1 MNINLLVNKYLI
13 VIKPSPF
20 TFSLEYLACA
30 IIKFNI
36 LVKPTLASF
45 QKFGT
50 TKLLLTTFN
59 ILLKELCIL
68 KREKK
73 LDNLQEI
80 FPVIA

>member
-45 QKFGT
+45 
-50 TKLLLTTFN
+50 
-59 ILLKELCIL
+59 LKIWHNDKAITDNFQYSPERVLYSE
-68 KREKK
+68 KRKK
-73 LDNLQEI
+73 
-80 FPVIA
+80 VR